1 MSAQATSLVASW
13 DLPTEDD
20 SNGVIVS
27 FHFVCTD
34 SGSVVIDMDLNPTVL
49 GITVDLYKPATTY
62 VCTVAASTAVGIG
75 PPTDA
80 VSVTTGCK
88 FNLR

>member
-1 MSAQATSLVASW
+1 MSAQVTSLAASW

-27 FHFVCTD
+27 FNFVCTD

-49 GITVDLYKPATTY
+49 RITVDLYKPATTY
-62 VCTVAASTAVGIG
+62 MCTVAASTAVGIG
-75 PPTDA
+75 PSTDA
-80 VSVTTGCK
+80 LSVTTGRK